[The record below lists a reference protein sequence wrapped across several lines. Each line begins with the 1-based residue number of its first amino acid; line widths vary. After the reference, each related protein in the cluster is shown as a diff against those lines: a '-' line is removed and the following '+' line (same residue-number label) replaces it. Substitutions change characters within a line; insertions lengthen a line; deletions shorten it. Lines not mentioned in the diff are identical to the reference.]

1 MMVNQVLSFYAL
13 GCKGMGSMAK
23 ISTSKLNKLAED
35 GVIDMSLQVP
45 IDRNTFVSIPQVVQG
60 FNTDIQD
67 AFEVTE
73 EFKEEVR
80 PPMERVFVK
89 RGWGATDEQSLLI
102 SFGMDI
108 VSKVTVLM
116 KLRKEGNMQLKRFA
130 EMTQMARG
138 QDVKFTTED
147 APVTPPPPPQTKKT
161 KTEEKNKDAQNK
173 MVKVQNPDIK
183 VNKHDLDQIDV
194 DNV

>member
-1 MMVNQVLSFYAL
+1 
-13 GCKGMGSMAK
+13 
-23 ISTSKLNKLAED
+23 
-35 GVIDMSLQVP
+35 MSLQVP